1 MGDAGEQ
8 GGADAATTEEISE
21 VERSG
26 SVSRKGSG
34 APPAVDQSRLSADT
48 DVDLSTGDH
57 RLRGSS
63 SSVRAPSS
71 GGNDSVGSL
80 HEDAE
85 GTGSAGMLRKVSV
98 VPTVEGEDE
107 GYKKVAEWVKEHLVL
122 PEFAPEKHWCEEH
135 DEVVMEFAKGAS
147 GFRLFAAMVESDLVV
162 TSNPAKFTSPG
173 GAAMPKVV
181 NYFVR
186 PEGATL
192 SLATVKDVQYGL
204 ISGQAVHSLLQLLHG
219 VFSPKVFKRQAGWP
233 ESVKNDLTGHF
244 HRFMASLVEMSNQAK
259 GKTVMYLPAEM
270 MEIGE
275 DLVQH
280 LESIVIHWTRQI
292 KDVVNNHDNAL
303 SAEILGP
310 LEEIEVVVSILDTA
324 NSSYLAP
331 FNVLSQRI
339 KEGSVEANNNL
350 KFLESITTP
359 CQNLTMAKPKEIPAL
374 LPGLLSCIRMI
385 WNLSKFYNTEER
397 LTGLLRKISNEII
410 HRCCAEIDLGA
421 IFDGDIDAAMTVLN
435 ESRACGVEWKAVYR
449 RTAML
454 VRRSTVDPSRHWDF
468 DDASIF
474 AQIDAFIQRCSELLE
489 VCESQIQ
496 LARKTMGAG
505 GGASGPLPEFGG
517 TRGQEITKALLGIQ
531 DSFEAQIEKLRN
543 LDYTILDVT
552 TSRWH
557 DDYNSFKDVMY
568 TNVINTAF
576 EGITRITD
584 AVALLEIFYT
594 LARRD
599 AIKQTCLKK
608 TAYTYMLFVR
618 YVEGLRHEF
627 DENRRRPPLRP
638 NEPPF
643 AGSAVWAHSLARGVE
658 EAWSHLKN
666 LRHMAKASLLNCAMA
681 SDEAEAGLTMGA
693 CKEAQAA
700 YTVFVTVV
708 GDFKANRYQAW
719 VDHLN
724 SVIEVMPLGARLDV
738 PLLRRASMSDLDPRA
753 PAQQQKLLAAGEA
766 GKGNQASGQP
776 SAASGG
782 GKGGPAAVTAATG
795 GAMGRS
801 GPHQSQ
807 HLVCNFDLDLLALF
821 SEVSHWE
828 KFQGEFS
835 VPYAAHD
842 ICNQREK
849 LREQREHVML
859 VVRAYNSILDELDPS
874 ERKLFSDNIRRLD
887 KRIHQG
893 MTKLTWS
900 TKGIVEFYVRDCCN
914 HAAET
919 KEIVRGVHRQKEAV
933 VRQCRMLSSLQLT
946 RIDKNVVYDDR
957 EFAKQQ
963 ADHCVD
969 VRAKMKWAHDMV
981 LTSMREIFAC
991 FEGGSSEVKRERR
1004 ALIAQTD
1011 NSIELALRNTVKKSV
1026 QLLSKAING
1035 DAKTDPQTL
1044 FKVNIVLE
1052 SAQVDY
1058 RPTMINLTHVI
1069 NIVTKEL
1076 MGTIK
1081 AVSRV
1086 RDALGDSPNPNANAN
1101 AAAAANA
1108 NAASGRK
1115 SVTTNAAGEPVAAS
1129 PVSPGV
1135 EGEVEGEREGEGEG
1149 AAGPADQ
1156 PAGEGPARE
1165 GGAGEGGGA
1174 GGSLLPVAQVV
1185 VPSFYN
1191 IISNDEDT
1199 LKIVVQI
1206 MNGMSASAAEL
1217 QKYLSYWDKYK
1228 YRELQA
1234 DIVQEESSHTINF
1247 IKIDCT
1253 QLKTA
1258 LVGHCSQWQA
1268 KLTGLLNQNAMMEL
1282 RGLHELFETSTARLK
1297 IQPTNLDHLS
1307 ESWNLLETM
1316 KKDVPTIEAKFGP
1329 LEETYA
1335 ILAKFEVSATEEEQK
1350 MLQDLEPAG
1359 EEFKDMLKEMLNK
1372 SKVNMKRDLENSITN
1387 YNESVLTVHQDA
1399 STYLPYSG
1407 DMKPG
1412 KAFEIIEEYKAK
1424 VEAVRTTQA
1433 AMQAG
1438 LDVFAMDSPEHKE
1451 LKEVERDL
1459 NLMEQIWTVSQD
1471 WETAWD
1477 GWKTGLFTDLDV
1489 EEMEMAAGT
1498 FTKKIGKLGRDM
1510 KKWKVWEAMK
1520 EKVEQFRQTMP
1531 LIQDLKNPALR
1542 PRHWDAL
1549 RSELGKNFD
1558 PEAADFNLEGV
1569 FSLGLHNLAE
1579 FIGDLST
1586 NANKELGIEQSLV
1599 DVEHRWKDIDI
1610 DMCEYKD
1617 KYYKIKSTED
1627 LFQVLEEDSVQLS
1640 TIKASK
1646 FYNSFAEKIDKWEK
1660 ALNGVS
1666 ETVDLILNVQKK
1678 WMYLESIF
1686 MASEDICKQLPRE
1699 SAIFME
1705 VNAEF
1710 SLLME
1715 AIFTHPNAI
1724 RACCTDPKMTEKI
1737 TAMDSN
1743 LEIIQKSLDQYL
1755 ETKRM
1760 VFPRFYFVSDDDL
1773 LEILG
1778 QSKDP
1783 EAVQKHLKKCFEG
1796 IKDIHLIPPGKHM
1809 NKTWEASGLT
1819 SPDGET
1825 VELANNLVIDGAV
1838 EMWLA
1843 ALEGAMQ
1850 TALQKLLASS
1860 LQAYKGKKDKWV
1872 KEYQGQLLISTGAV
1886 QWTTDCSKALNAI
1899 SGGNK
1904 TALKALKKKQVG
1916 YLNKMSDMVRGQL
1929 TKIERNKLV
1938 ALITMEIHNRDVME
1952 RMIKAGCAATSDFEW
1967 LSQLRFVFAREDG
1980 PFGMCS
1986 VRQTN
1991 CQLEYSYEY
2000 QDLGKN
2006 LAKYVVVIN
2015 CSDGQ
2020 DYKSVGRIFSGLVQS
2035 GSWGCFDE
2043 FNRIKIEVISVV
2055 AVQVLSILNALSAH
2069 KESLMFM
2076 GNVIK
2081 CNPNCGIFI
2090 TMNPGYAGRTELPDN
2105 LKALMRPVAMMTP
2118 DLAMI
2123 AEVMLAAEGF
2133 REARILAKK
2142 TVTLYS
2148 LMIQQLSKQ
2157 DHYDYGLRNLKAVL
2171 NMAGALKRADPNM
2184 NEEAILMRAL
2194 RDMNLPKFIKDD
2206 ERLFRLLLGDLFP
2219 SLELPVPEYGALQ
2232 VAVEAEL
2239 TSKGLQQHPFLIM
2252 KIIQLSDS
2260 QLTRHCNMLVGRT
2273 MSGKSVAWKTLMN
2286 AKTQMCKDG
2295 VDGFHPVQP
2304 LVINPKSVTL
2314 SELYGAYDLS
2324 TFEWADGI
2332 LSTLFKQSAE
2342 SDKPD
2347 EKWIMFDGPI
2357 DALWIES
2364 MNSVMDDNKI
2374 LTLINGDRIPLTS
2387 SMSLLFEVE
2396 DLAVASPATV
2406 SRAGMIFLDVDEM
2419 GWQPFVNSWL
2429 QQRFGDDAEHLKF
2442 HRNLFSKYVEGVLA
2456 FKEANVT
2463 EPVPVGDFNAVQSL
2477 CTLYDAFRDNP
2488 ATSGLEQDAE
2498 GYLGLAEKWFV
2509 FSMVWS
2515 VMAAADEDGR
2525 AKLDAVLRDVEAQ
2538 FPPSASVYDYYVD
2551 PKKLDWELWEP
2562 KVPPFRY
2569 LKTMPFH
2576 KMIVPTVDTIR
2587 NSFVLGTLWGAKRNA
2602 LVVGSSGA
2610 GKTVL
2615 AFSELARLP
2624 ETHSQLVMNFSATT
2638 DSGTTQARERLPGID
2653 AELPAATIEQTMEK
2667 RSKDKFGPLG
2677 GKQLVIFLDDFN
2689 MPMRI
2694 SHESPFQPP
2703 LELLR
2708 FWMDYG
2714 GWYDRAKCAWRYIL
2728 DTQLI
2733 CAMAPPGGARAVIS
2747 ARTQSRFNVLNLTV
2761 PNDSQIIRIFD
2772 SILAPKLAD
2781 FDVEV
2786 KPLAAHIAQATLRV
2800 YQASTETFLPTPVKS
2815 HYLFNM
2821 RDVAKVIEGVMQAT
2835 PRTVDTKEAAIRLWA
2850 HECQR
2855 VFSDRFVQ
2863 DAADDQGR
2871 FREVINGQLK
2881 ATFSTDWAE
2890 QFSSCEDEALGSVFT
2905 ACFGEGD
2912 EDTISYEE
2920 QLSLA
2925 KLRQVLEERL
2935 EDYNMEPKLVSMQL
2949 VLFKDAV
2956 CHVARIHRVLSL
2968 KRGNLMLVG
2977 VGGSGRQSLT
2987 RLAAYICGQEL
2998 FTIEIAK
3005 NYRQVEFREDLKVLF
3020 EKAAV
3025 GGKPVTFLFNDNQIK
3040 EECFLE
3046 DINNVLQ
3053 SGEVPNLYGKDEIG
3067 QVLDGVRKTAKK
3079 AGIDETTEALWA
3091 FFVDRVRENLH
3102 VVLAMSPIGESFR
3115 NRTRMYPGLVNC
3127 TTIDWFQPWPAD
3139 ALVEVATKF
3148 IQDIPM
3154 DDESRR
3160 VKVASVFSS
3169 MHTSVVVASAKMLVE
3184 LKRYNYVTPTNFLE
3198 LVKVE
3203 TMSVELEAKKITVAT
3218 AQKDCEELL
3227 VEIVSERRVEQESER
3242 IGKDAMECQV
3252 IADDAQADLAV
3263 AMPALE
3269 KAMMEVDKLDK
3280 TSITEV
3286 KAYSKPPPLVET
3298 VMAAVMILMGRGSD
3312 WATAKKAL
3320 GEGNF
3325 LTQIK
3330 TFNKDNVSNSL
3341 MTKVK
3346 KYINNPDFSFENV
3359 AKVSSA
3365 ASALCVWVHAIYLY
3379 ANVAKDVAPKR
3390 ARLKEAQETLATKQ
3404 AGLKAAQDQLAEVV
3418 AKVQLLKDRY
3428 DESVGQKNAL
3438 MEESQMLQDKLERA
3452 DKLVSGLAGEFV
3464 RWQASIGT
3472 YEAMIERLVG
3482 DSLIAAAFLSYAGT
3496 FDTIY
3501 RNELVSGW
3509 MRDVD
3514 AQELPSTEGFSFTE
3528 FLAKPTDVRAWN
3540 IQGLPK
3546 DDFST
3551 ENGVM
3556 VTRGS
3561 RWPLMIDPQ
3570 GQANKW
3576 IKAMEGKNLT
3586 VVDLNTKDFL
3596 RQMGNCIQYG
3606 LPCLLQDVLE
3616 ELDPSIEPVLS
3627 KAIIKQGNRE
3637 VVRLGDKELDWSHD
3651 FRLYITTKLGNP
3663 HYTPEVSTKTTV
3675 VNFSVKQL
3683 GLEAQLLGIVVQ
3695 REQPSLE
3702 EQSSELT
3709 VKVATGK
3716 KKIADLEDEIL
3727 RLLSESTGSLL
3738 DDMNLVNTLQDSKT
3752 ISEEVT
3758 QQLQVAEET
3767 AVKIDSAREGY
3778 RSAAIRASV
3787 AYFVLDDLSRVDPMY
3802 QLCFRILEQEKKV
3815 PSDEFNFLLYGGI
3828 VVERSGQRAN
3838 PCKDWVDEGSWDN
3851 ITELD
3856 NLAAFSGLALS
3867 FEQTVFNGS
3876 TPKTPLIFV
3885 LSPGVDPTAQV
3896 QSLSE
3901 AQGVKMSNVALGQG
3915 QAPAAI
3921 RMIEDGV
3928 KLGHWVFLA
3937 NCHLMLSWMPDL
3949 EKIVEDLCIEEPHE
3963 DFRLWLSSGPHPKFP
3978 ISILRRGLKMTTEP
3992 PAGLRAN
3999 VSTLYNIVSPE
4010 QFNRCGQTFRYRKL
4024 LFSLAWFHAILLER
4038 RKFKS
4043 LGFNVPYEFNE
4054 SDFSI
4059 CHDLVIVFLDEYPEK
4074 PPFEAMRYLIAEAN
4088 YGGRVTD
4095 EWDRRLVNVYMNQYF
4110 CPAAIDEP
4118 NFLLS
4123 ELKEYYVPP
4132 DGDLQSYKEFIK
4144 RFPKT
4149 DHPAAF
4155 GQHVN
4160 ADITSLIEDTN
4171 ALLGT
4176 MVSLAPK
4183 AVSAGGETNEEKI
4196 SKQADLLS
4204 EQVPKAFNIK
4214 EVKSILAGRSDPDPM
4229 KTVLLQEAERY
4240 NALLLGVA
4248 RQLAD
4253 LKKAVKGLVV
4263 VTPELE
4269 EISQA
4274 LLQGKVPASWSKCYP
4289 SLKPLGAWMRD
4300 LIQRAEHI
4308 RGWAMV
4314 AMPKVFWLPC
4324 MTYPS
4329 GFLTALL
4336 QTSAR
4341 KNGIAIDT
4349 LSWEFSVLGQDTSA
4363 LSSYPKEGAYCEGLF
4378 LDGARWN
4385 RQEGCLEEPPPME
4398 LFYQMPVIHFKP
4410 VESKKKAS
4418 KGVYVCPTYM
4428 YPLRTG
4434 SRERPSFVIAA
4445 ELRAGK
4451 HPSEFWTK
4459 RGVAML
4465 LSIAV

>member
-1 MGDAGEQ
+1 
-8 GGADAATTEEISE
+8 
-21 VERSG
+21 
-26 SVSRKGSG
+26 
-34 APPAVDQSRLSADT
+34 
-48 DVDLSTGDH
+48 
-57 RLRGSS
+57 
-63 SSVRAPSS
+63 
-71 GGNDSVGSL
+71 
-80 HEDAE
+80 
-85 GTGSAGMLRKVSV
+85 
-98 VPTVEGEDE
+98 
-107 GYKKVAEWVKEHLVL
+107 
-122 PEFAPEKHWCEEH
+122 
-135 DEVVMEFAKGAS
+135 
-147 GFRLFAAMVESDLVV
+147 MV
-162 TSNPAKFTSPG
+162 
-173 GAAMPKVV
+173 
-181 NYFVR
+181 
-186 PEGATL
+186 
-192 SLATVKDVQYGL
+192 
-204 ISGQAVHSLLQLLHG
+204 
-219 VFSPKVFKRQAGWP
+219 
-233 ESVKNDLTGHF
+233 
-244 HRFMASLVEMSNQAK
+244 
-259 GKTVMYLPAEM
+259 
-270 MEIGE
+270 
-275 DLVQH
+275 
-280 LESIVIHWTRQI
+280 
-292 KDVVNNHDNAL
+292 
-303 SAEILGP
+303 
-310 LEEIEVVVSILDTA
+310 
-324 NSSYLAP
+324 
-331 FNVLSQRI
+331 
-339 KEGSVEANNNL
+339 
-350 KFLESITTP
+350 
-359 CQNLTMAKPKEIPAL
+359 
-374 LPGLLSCIRMI
+374 
-385 WNLSKFYNTEER
+385 
-397 LTGLLRKISNEII
+397 
-410 HRCCAEIDLGA
+410 
-421 IFDGDIDAAMTVLN
+421 
-435 ESRACGVEWKAVYR
+435 
-449 RTAML
+449 
-454 VRRSTVDPSRHWDF
+454 
-468 DDASIF
+468 
-474 AQIDAFIQRCSELLE
+474 
-489 VCESQIQ
+489 
-496 LARKTMGAG
+496 
-505 GGASGPLPEFGG
+505 
-517 TRGQEITKALLGIQ
+517 
-531 DSFEAQIEKLRN
+531 
-543 LDYTILDVT
+543 
-552 TSRWH
+552 
-557 DDYNSFKDVMY
+557 
-568 TNVINTAF
+568 
-576 EGITRITD
+576 
-584 AVALLEIFYT
+584 
-594 LARRD
+594 
-599 AIKQTCLKK
+599 
-608 TAYTYMLFVR
+608 
-618 YVEGLRHEF
+618 
-627 DENRRRPPLRP
+627 
-638 NEPPF
+638 
-643 AGSAVWAHSLARGVE
+643 
-658 EAWSHLKN
+658 
-666 LRHMAKASLLNCAMA
+666 
-681 SDEAEAGLTMGA
+681 
-693 CKEAQAA
+693 
-700 YTVFVTVV
+700 
-708 GDFKANRYQAW
+708 
-719 VDHLN
+719 
-724 SVIEVMPLGARLDV
+724 
-738 PLLRRASMSDLDPRA
+738 
-753 PAQQQKLLAAGEA
+753 
-766 GKGNQASGQP
+766 
-776 SAASGG
+776 
-782 GKGGPAAVTAATG
+782 
-795 GAMGRS
+795 
-801 GPHQSQ
+801 
-807 HLVCNFDLDLLALF
+807 
-821 SEVSHWE
+821 
-828 KFQGEFS
+828 
-835 VPYAAHD
+835 
-842 ICNQREK
+842 
-849 LREQREHVML
+849 
-859 VVRAYNSILDELDPS
+859 
-874 ERKLFSDNIRRLD
+874 
-887 KRIHQG
+887 
-893 MTKLTWS
+893 
-900 TKGIVEFYVRDCCN
+900 
-914 HAAET
+914 
-919 KEIVRGVHRQKEAV
+919 
-933 VRQCRMLSSLQLT
+933 
-946 RIDKNVVYDDR
+946 
-957 EFAKQQ
+957 
-963 ADHCVD
+963 
-969 VRAKMKWAHDMV
+969 
-981 LTSMREIFAC
+981 
-991 FEGGSSEVKRERR
+991 
-1004 ALIAQTD
+1004 
-1011 NSIELALRNTVKKSV
+1011 
-1026 QLLSKAING
+1026 
-1035 DAKTDPQTL
+1035 
-1044 FKVNIVLE
+1044 
-1052 SAQVDY
+1052 
-1058 RPTMINLTHVI
+1058 
-1069 NIVTKEL
+1069 
-1076 MGTIK
+1076 
-1081 AVSRV
+1081 
-1086 RDALGDSPNPNANAN
+1086 
-1101 AAAAANA
+1101 
-1108 NAASGRK
+1108 
-1115 SVTTNAAGEPVAAS
+1115 
-1129 PVSPGV
+1129 
-1135 EGEVEGEREGEGEG
+1135 
-1149 AAGPADQ
+1149 
-1156 PAGEGPARE
+1156 
-1165 GGAGEGGGA
+1165 
-1174 GGSLLPVAQVV
+1174 
-1185 VPSFYN
+1185 
-1191 IISNDEDT
+1191 
-1199 LKIVVQI
+1199 
-1206 MNGMSASAAEL
+1206 
-1217 QKYLSYWDKYK
+1217 
-1228 YRELQA
+1228 
-1234 DIVQEESSHTINF
+1234 
-1247 IKIDCT
+1247 
-1253 QLKTA
+1253 
-1258 LVGHCSQWQA
+1258 
-1268 KLTGLLNQNAMMEL
+1268 EL

-1297 IQPTNLDHLS
+1297 VPPLNLDHLS

-1335 ILAKFEVSATEEEQK
+1335 ILAKFEVSASEEEQT
-1350 MLQDLEPAG
+1350 MLQDLQQAG
-1359 EEFKDMLKEMLNK
+1359 EDFKEMLKEMLNK
-1372 SKVNMKRDLENSITN
+1372 CKVNMKRDLENSITN

-1399 STYLPYSG
+1399 STFLPYGG
-1407 DMKPG
+1407 DVKPED
-1412 KAFEIIEEYKAK
+1412 AFKIIEEYKVK
-1424 VEAVRTTQA
+1424 VEAVRATQA
-1433 AMQAG
+1433 SMQAG

-1459 NLMEQIWTVSQD
+1459 NLMEQIWTVSKD
-1471 WETAWD
+1471 WEAAWD

-1489 EEMEMAAGT
+1489 EEMENAAGT

-1549 RSELGKNFD
+1549 RSELGKNFN
-1558 PEAADFNLEGV
+1558 PEASDFNLEGV
-1569 FSLGLHNLAE
+1569 FSLGLHNLAD
-1579 FIGDLST
+1579 FIGELST

-1599 DVEHRWKDIDI
+1599 DVENRWKDVDI
-1610 DMCEYKD
+1610 DMGEYKD

-1646 FYNSFAEKIDKWEK
+1646 FYNSFSEKIDKWEK

-1666 ETVDLILNVQKK
+1666 ETVELILNVQKK

-1705 VNAEF
+1705 ARLDAVNAEF
-1710 SLLME
+1710 SCLTE
-1715 AIFTHPNAI
+1715 EIFNNPNAI
-1724 RACCTDPKMTEKI
+1724 RACCSDPKMMEKT

-1743 LEIIQKSLDQYL
+1743 LEVIQKSLDQYL

-1796 IKDIHLIPPGKHM
+1796 IKDIHLIPPGSKHT

-1825 VELANNLVIDGAV
+1825 VELASNLIVDGAV

-1843 ALEGAMQ
+1843 ALESAMQ

-1967 LSQLRFVFAREDG
+1967 LSQLRFVFSREDG
-1980 PFGMCS
+1980 PFGMVS

-2000 QDLGKN
+2000 QGNNGRLVVTPLTDRCVLTLTTAMYLHRGGNPLGPAGTGKTETVKDLGKN

-2076 GNVIK
+2076 GNMIK

-2232 VAVEAEL
+2232 VAVEKEL

-2273 MSGKSVAWKTLMN
+2273 MSGKSVAWRTLMN

-2295 VDGFHPVQP
+2295 VDGYHPVHP
-2304 LVINPKSVTL
+2304 FVINPKSVTL

-2374 LTLINGDRIPLTS
+2374 LTLINGDRIPLTN

-2429 QQRFGDDAEHLKF
+2429 QQRFEDDTEHLKF

-2456 FKEANVT
+2456 FKEVNVS

-2488 ATSGLEQDAE
+2488 ATSGLEKDAE

-2525 AKLDAVLRDVEAQ
+2525 VKLDAFLRDVEPQ
-2538 FPPSASVYDYYVD
+2538 FPPSATVYDYYVD
-2551 PKKLDWELWEP
+2551 PKKLDWEPWEP

-2615 AFSELARLP
+2615 VFSELARLP

-2638 DSGTTQARERLPGID
+2638 DSGTTQA
-2653 AELPAATIEQTMEK
+2653 TIEQTMEK

-2677 GKQLVIFLDDFN
+2677 GKQLVVFLDDFN

-2714 GWYDRAKCAWRYIL
+2714 GWYDRVKCAWRYIL

-2747 ARTQSRFNVLNLTV
+2747 SRTQSRFNVLNLTV
-2761 PNDSQIIRIFD
+2761 PNDSQVIRIFD

-2781 FDVEV
+2781 FDVEI
-2786 KPLAAHIAQATLRV
+2786 KPLASHIAQATLRV
-2800 YQASTETFLPTPVKS
+2800 YQASMETFLPTPVKS

-2821 RDVAKVIEGVMQAT
+2821 RDVAKVIEGVMQASPT
-2835 PRTVDTKEAAIRLWA
+2835 TVDTKEAAIRLWA

-2871 FREVINGQLK
+2871 FREVVNAQLK
-2881 ATFSTDWAE
+2881 VTFSTDWGE
-2890 QFSSCEDEALGSVFT
+2890 QFSSCEDETLGSVFT
-2905 ACFGEGD
+2905 ACFGEGGD
-2912 EDTISYEE
+2912 EDISYEE
-2920 QLSLA
+2920 QLSLV

-2956 CHVARIHRVLSL
+2956 CHLARIHRVLSL

-2998 FTIEIAK
+2998 FTIEITK

-3046 DINNVLQ
+3046 DVNNVLQ
-3053 SGEVPNLYGKDEIG
+3053 SGEVPNLYGKDEIP

-3079 AGIDETTEALWA
+3079 AGIDETTEALWG

-3102 VVLAMSPIGESFR
+3102 VVLAMSPIGDSFR

-3154 DDESRR
+3154 EDESRR
-3160 VKVASVFSS
+3160 AKVASVFSC
-3169 MHTSVVVASAKMLVE
+3169 MHTSVVVASERMLVE

-3198 LVKVE
+3198 LVKGYKVILAERRGTLSEQRNKLRNGLTKLEEAREQVE

-3227 VEIVSERRVEQESER
+3227 VEIVSERRVADEQKKQAKSER
-3242 IGKDAMECQV
+3242 IGKDATECQV

-3269 KAMMEVDKLDK
+3269 QAMIEVDKLDK
-3280 TSITEV
+3280 TAITE
-3286 KAYSKPPPLVET
+3286 ARPYSKPPPLVET
-3298 VMAAVMILMGRGSD
+3298 VMAAVMTMMGRGSD

-3330 TFNKDNVSNSL
+3330 TFNKDNVSNAL

-3346 KYINNPDFSFENV
+3346 KYVNNPDFSFENV

-3472 YEAMIERLVG
+3472 FEAMIERLIG

-3496 FDTIY
+3496 FDTVY
-3501 RNELVSGW
+3501 RNGLVSGW

-3514 AQELPSTEGFSFTE
+3514 TQELPSTEGFSFTA

-3546 DDFST
+3546 DEFST

-3576 IKAMEGKNLT
+3576 IKAMEGSDLT
-3586 VVDLNTKDFL
+3586 VVDLNTKDML

-3716 KKIADLEDEIL
+3716 KKLADLEDEIL

-3758 QQLQVAEET
+3758 QQLQIAEET
-3767 AVKIDSAREGY
+3767 AVKIDAAREGY

-3802 QLCFRILEQEKKV
+3802 QFSLDAYVDLFNASIECSRTGEEEGVADRCDVINKHHTRSVYEYTCRGLFERHKLLFSLQLCFRILEQEKKV
-3815 PSDEFNFLLYGGI
+3815 PADEFNFLLYGGI
-3828 VVERSGQRAN
+3828 VVERSGQRPN
-3838 PCKDWVDEGSWDN
+3838 PCKDWVDETAWDN

-3856 NLAAFSGLALS
+3856 NLGAFSGFALS
-3867 FEQTVFNGS
+3867 FEQ
-3876 TPKTPLIFV
+3876 
-3885 LSPGVDPTAQV
+3885 
-3896 QSLSE
+3896 
-3901 AQGVKMSNVALGQG
+3901 
-3915 QAPAAI
+3915 
-3921 RMIEDGV
+3921 
-3928 KLGHWVFLA
+3928 
-3937 NCHLMLSWMPDL
+3937 
-3949 EKIVEDLCIEEPHE
+3949 
-3963 DFRLWLSSGPHPKFP
+3963 
-3978 ISILRRGLKMTTEP
+3978 
-3992 PAGLRAN
+3992 
-3999 VSTLYNIVSPE
+3999 
-4010 QFNRCGQTFRYRKL
+4010 
-4024 LFSLAWFHAILLER
+4024 
-4038 RKFKS
+4038 
-4043 LGFNVPYEFNE
+4043 
-4054 SDFSI
+4054 
-4059 CHDLVIVFLDEYPEK
+4059 
-4074 PPFEAMRYLIAEAN
+4074 
-4088 YGGRVTD
+4088 
-4095 EWDRRLVNVYMNQYF
+4095 
-4110 CPAAIDEP
+4110 
-4118 NFLLS
+4118 
-4123 ELKEYYVPP
+4123 
-4132 DGDLQSYKEFIK
+4132 
-4144 RFPKT
+4144 
-4149 DHPAAF
+4149 
-4155 GQHVN
+4155 
-4160 ADITSLIEDTN
+4160 
-4171 ALLGT
+4171 
-4176 MVSLAPK
+4176 
-4183 AVSAGGETNEEKI
+4183 
-4196 SKQADLLS
+4196 
-4204 EQVPKAFNIK
+4204 
-4214 EVKSILAGRSDPDPM
+4214 
-4229 KTVLLQEAERY
+4229 
-4240 NALLLGVA
+4240 
-4248 RQLAD
+4248 
-4253 LKKAVKGLVV
+4253 
-4263 VTPELE
+4263 
-4269 EISQA
+4269 
-4274 LLQGKVPASWSKCYP
+4274 AS
-4289 SLKPLGAWMRD
+4289 
-4300 LIQRAEHI
+4300 
-4308 RGWAMV
+4308 
-4314 AMPKVFWLPC
+4314 
-4324 MTYPS
+4324 
-4329 GFLTALL
+4329 
-4336 QTSAR
+4336 
-4341 KNGIAIDT
+4341 
-4349 LSWEFSVLGQDTSA
+4349 
-4363 LSSYPKEGAYCEGLF
+4363 
-4378 LDGARWN
+4378 
-4385 RQEGCLEEPPPME
+4385 
-4398 LFYQMPVIHFKP
+4398 
-4410 VESKKKAS
+4410 
-4418 KGVYVCPTYM
+4418 
-4428 YPLRTG
+4428 
-4434 SRERPSFVIAA
+4434 
-4445 ELRAGK
+4445 
-4451 HPSEFWTK
+4451 
-4459 RGVAML
+4459 
-4465 LSIAV
+4465 

>member
-1 MGDAGEQ
+1 MGEGGE
-8 GGADAATTEEISE
+8 
-21 VERSG
+21 
-26 SVSRKGSG
+26 
-34 APPAVDQSRLSADT
+34 
-48 DVDLSTGDH
+48 
-57 RLRGSS
+57 
-63 SSVRAPSS
+63 S
-71 GGNDSVGSL
+71 GG
-80 HEDAE
+80 
-85 GTGSAGMLRKVSV
+85 
-98 VPTVEGEDE
+98 
-107 GYKKVAEWVKEHLVL
+107 
-122 PEFAPEKHWCEEH
+122 
-135 DEVVMEFAKGAS
+135 
-147 GFRLFAAMVESDLVV
+147 
-162 TSNPAKFTSPG
+162 
-173 GAAMPKVV
+173 
-181 NYFVR
+181 
-186 PEGATL
+186 
-192 SLATVKDVQYGL
+192 
-204 ISGQAVHSLLQLLHG
+204 
-219 VFSPKVFKRQAGWP
+219 
-233 ESVKNDLTGHF
+233 
-244 HRFMASLVEMSNQAK
+244 
-259 GKTVMYLPAEM
+259 
-270 MEIGE
+270 
-275 DLVQH
+275 
-280 LESIVIHWTRQI
+280 
-292 KDVVNNHDNAL
+292 
-303 SAEILGP
+303 
-310 LEEIEVVVSILDTA
+310 
-324 NSSYLAP
+324 
-331 FNVLSQRI
+331 
-339 KEGSVEANNNL
+339 
-350 KFLESITTP
+350 
-359 CQNLTMAKPKEIPAL
+359 
-374 LPGLLSCIRMI
+374 
-385 WNLSKFYNTEER
+385 
-397 LTGLLRKISNEII
+397 
-410 HRCCAEIDLGA
+410 
-421 IFDGDIDAAMTVLN
+421 
-435 ESRACGVEWKAVYR
+435 
-449 RTAML
+449 
-454 VRRSTVDPSRHWDF
+454 
-468 DDASIF
+468 
-474 AQIDAFIQRCSELLE
+474 
-489 VCESQIQ
+489 
-496 LARKTMGAG
+496 
-505 GGASGPLPEFGG
+505 LPEFGG
-517 TRGQEITKALLGIQ
+517 TRGQEISKALLGIQ
-531 DSFEAQIEKLRN
+531 DSFEAQIDKLRN
-543 LDYTILDVT
+543 LDYTVLDVT

-557 DDYNSFKDVMY
+557 DDYNSFKDVVKDLEVMY

-576 EGITRITD
+576 EGITRIID

-599 AIKQTCLKK
+599 AIKQACLKK

-618 YVEGLRHEF
+618 
-627 DENRRRPPLRP
+627 
-638 NEPPF
+638 
-643 AGSAVWAHSLARGVE
+643 
-658 EAWSHLKN
+658 
-666 LRHMAKASLLNCAMA
+666 
-681 SDEAEAGLTMGA
+681 
-693 CKEAQAA
+693 EAQAA
-700 YTVFVTVV
+700 YTVFVTVI

-738 PLLRRASMSDLDPRA
+738 PLLRRADTDPGVQT
-753 PAQQQKLLAAGEA
+753 QQQKQLAAA
-766 GKGNQASGQP
+766 GKGHQSSGQP
-776 SAASGG
+776 SAAAGV
-782 GKGGPAAVTAATG
+782 GKVGAGTVTAAVGG
-795 GAMGRS
+795 GAGRA
-801 GPHQSQ
+801 GHLHNQ

-859 VVRAYNSILDELDPS
+859 VVRAYNSI
-874 ERKLFSDNIRRLD
+874 
-887 KRIHQG
+887 
-893 MTKLTWS
+893 
-900 TKGIVEFYVRDCCN
+900 VEFYVRDCCN

-919 KEIVRGVHRQKEAV
+919 REIVKGVHKQKEAV
-933 VRQCRMLSSLQLT
+933 VRQCRMLAGLQLT
-946 RIDKNVVYDDR
+946 RIDKNAVYDDR

-963 ADHCVD
+963 ADHCVG
-969 VRAKMKWAHDMV
+969 VRRKMEWAHDMV

-1011 NSIELALRNTVKKSV
+1011 NNIELSLRNTVKKSL
-1026 QLLSKAING
+1026 QQLSKAING
-1035 DAKTDPQTL
+1035 DAKTEPQTL

-1086 RDALGDSPNPNANAN
+1086 RDALGDNPNPNATGVTGAKKPTATAT
-1101 AAAAANA
+1101 AAIATGTADAAKGAY
-1108 NAASGRK
+1108 
-1115 SVTTNAAGEPVAAS
+1115 PV
-1129 PVSPGV
+1129 V
-1135 EGEVEGEREGEGEG
+1135 EGEGEADAPAG
-1149 AAGPADQ
+1149 AGQAAGDGGG
-1156 PAGEGPARE
+1156 GEGDAAVVA
-1165 GGAGEGGGA
+1165 GASSGGG
-1174 GGSLLPVAQVV
+1174 GDMLPVAQVV

-1191 IISNDEDT
+1191 IISNDEDI
-1199 LKIVVQI
+1199 LKIVVQV

-1228 YRELQA
+1228 YIWENDKVLYEKYRYRELQA

-1258 LVGHCSQWQA
+1258 LVGHCSQWQG
-1268 KLTGLLNQNAMMEL
+1268 KLTGLLNQNAMVEL

-1297 IQPTNLDHLS
+1297 VPPLNLDHLS

-1316 KKDVPTIEAKFGP
+1316 KKDVPAIEAK
-1329 LEETYA
+1329 
-1335 ILAKFEVSATEEEQK
+1335 
-1350 MLQDLEPAG
+1350 
-1359 EEFKDMLKEMLNK
+1359 MLNK
-1372 SKVNMKRDLENSITN
+1372 CKVNMKRDLENSITN

-1399 STYLPYSG
+1399 STFLPYGG
-1407 DMKPG
+1407 DVKPED
-1412 KAFEIIEEYKAK
+1412 AFKIIEEYKVK
-1424 VEAVRTTQA
+1424 VEAVRATQA
-1433 AMQAG
+1433 GTFCVTNLHGRLFAVQASMQAG

-1451 LKEVERDL
+1451 LKAVERDL
-1459 NLMEQIWTVSQD
+1459 DLMEQIWTVSKD

-1489 EEMEMAAGT
+1489 EEMENAAGT

-1569 FSLGLHNLAE
+1569 FSLGLHNLAD
-1579 FIGDLST
+1579 FIGELST
-1586 NANKELGIEQSLV
+1586 NANKELGIE
-1599 DVEHRWKDIDI
+1599 K
-1610 DMCEYKD
+1610 
-1617 KYYKIKSTED
+1617 
-1627 LFQVLEEDSVQLS
+1627 VLEEDSVQLS

-1646 FYNSFAEKIDKWEK
+1646 FYNSFSEKIDKWEK

-1666 ETVDLILNVQKK
+1666 ETVELILNVQKK

-1705 VNAEF
+1705 ARLDAVNAEF
-1710 SLLME
+1710 SCLME
-1715 AIFTHPNAI
+1715 EIFNNPNAI
-1724 RACCTDPKMTEKI
+1724 RACCSDPKMMEKI

-1743 LEIIQKSLDQYL
+1743 LEVIQKSLDQYL
-1755 ETKRM
+1755 ETKRNTKRYLLLYIILCEGIDAWIPPLRTAEGRVARDTTWKPMKNLSEMHPTWRSCSHFPHQSYLSISQTYAPLLVAALFAYVLRM

-1796 IKDIHLIPPGKHM
+1796 IKDIHLIPPGRHT

-1825 VELANNLVIDGAV
+1825 VELASNLIIDGPV

-1843 ALEGAMQ
+1843 ALESAMQ

-1967 LSQLRFVFAREDG
+1967 LSQLRFVFSREDG
-1980 PFGMCS
+1980 PFGIIS

-2000 QDLGKN
+2000 QGNNGRLVVTPLTDRCVLTLTTAMYLHRGGNPLGPAGTGKTETVKDLGKN

-2076 GNVIK
+2076 GNMIK

-2105 LKALMRPVAMMTP
+2105 LKVGTTTSASAALMRPVAMMTP

-2194 RDMNLPKFIKDD
+2194 RLD
-2206 ERLFRLLLGDLFP
+2206 
-2219 SLELPVPEYGALQ
+2219 
-2232 VAVEAEL
+2232 VAVEKEL

-2252 KIIQLSDS
+2252 KTIQLSDS

-2273 MSGKSVAWKTLMN
+2273 MSGKSVAWRTLMN
-2286 AKTQMCKDG
+2286 AKNQMCKDG
-2295 VDGFHPVQP
+2295 VDGYHPAEKVHP
-2304 LVINPKSVTL
+2304 FVINPKSVTL

-2374 LTLINGDRIPLTS
+2374 LTLINGDRIPLTN

-2429 QQRFGDDAEHLKF
+2429 QQRFEDDAEHLTF

-2456 FKEANVT
+2456 FKEVNVS
-2463 EPVPVGDFNAVQSL
+2463 EPVPVGDFNAVQSM

-2488 ATSGLEQDAE
+2488 TTSGLEKDAE

-2525 AKLDAVLRDVEAQ
+2525 AKLDAFLRDVEPQ
-2538 FPPSASVYDYYVD
+2538 FPPSATVYDYYVD
-2551 PKKLDWELWEP
+2551 PKKLDWEPWEP

-2587 NSFVLGTLWGAKRNA
+2587 NSFVLGTLWGAKRNS

-2615 AFSELARLP
+2615 VFSELARLP

-2638 DSGTTQARERLPGID
+2638 DSGTTQVCAQD
-2653 AELPAATIEQTMEK
+2653 DVATIEQTMEK

-2714 GWYDRAKCAWRYIL
+2714 GWYDRVKCAWRYIL

-2747 ARTQSRFNVLNLTV
+2747 SRTQSRFNVLNLTV
-2761 PNDSQIIRIFD
+2761 PNDSQVVRIFD

-2781 FDVEV
+2781 FDVEI
-2786 KPLAAHIAQATLRV
+2786 KPLASHIVHATLRV
-2800 YQASTETFLPTPVKS
+2800 YQASMETFLPTPVKS

-2821 RDVAKVIEGVMQAT
+2821 RDVAKVIEGVMQAS
-2835 PRTVDTKEAAIRLWA
+2835 PSTVDTKEAAIRLWT

-2871 FREVINGQLK
+2871 FREVINAQLK
-2881 ATFSTDWAE
+2881 VTFSTNWGE
-2890 QFSSCEDEALGSVFT
+2890 QFSSCEDETLGSVFT
-2905 ACFGEGD
+2905 ACFGEGGD
-2912 EDTISYEE
+2912 EDISYEE
-2920 QLSLA
+2920 QLSLV

-2949 VLFKDAV
+2949 VLFKYSLHPATAVDNSKDAV

-2998 FTIEIAK
+2998 FTIEITK
-3005 NYRQVEFREDLKVLF
+3005 NYRQVEFREDLK
-3020 EKAAV
+3020 
-3025 GGKPVTFLFNDNQIK
+3025 IK

-3046 DINNVLQ
+3046 DVNNVLQ
-3053 SGEVPNLYGKDEIG
+3053 SGEVPNLYGKDEIPL
-3067 QVLDGVRKTAKK
+3067 VLDGVRKTAKK
-3079 AGIDETTEALWA
+3079 AGVDETTEALWG

-3102 VVLAMSPIGESFR
+3102 VVLAMSPIGDSFR

-3148 IQDIPM
+3148 IQDISM
-3154 DDESRR
+3154 EDESQRA
-3160 VKVASVFSS
+3160 KVASVFSC
-3169 MHTSVVVASAKMLVE
+3169 MHTSVVVASERMLVE
-3184 LKRYNYVTPTNFLE
+3184 LKRHNYVTPTNFLE
-3198 LVKVE
+3198 LVKGYKVI
-3203 TMSVELEAKKITVAT
+3203 LA
-3218 AQKDCEELL
+3218 
-3227 VEIVSERRVEQESER
+3227 ERRGTLSEQRNKLRNGLTKLEEAREQVEQESER
-3242 IGKDAMECQV
+3242 IGKDATECQ
-3252 IADDAQADLAV
+3252 
-3263 AMPALE
+3263 
-3269 KAMMEVDKLDK
+3269 
-3280 TSITEV
+3280 V

-3298 VMAAVMILMGRGSD
+3298 VMAAVMTMMGRGSD

-3330 TFNKDNVSNSL
+3330 TFNKDNVSNAL
-3341 MTKVK
+3341 MTKMK
-3346 KYINNPDFSFENV
+3346 KYVNNPDFSFENV

-3452 DKLVSGLAGEFV
+3452 DKLVNGLAGEFV

-3472 YEAMIERLVG
+3472 FEVMIERLIG

-3496 FDTIY
+3496 FDTVY
-3501 RNELVSGW
+3501 RNGLVSGW

-3514 AQELPSTEGFSFTE
+3514 AQELPSTEGFSFTA

-3546 DDFST
+3546 DEFST

-3576 IKAMEGKNLT
+3576 IKAMEGSDLT
-3586 VVDLNTKDFL
+3586 VVDLNTKDML

-3616 ELDPSIEPVLS
+3616 ELDPSIEPVMS

-3758 QQLQVAEET
+3758 QQLQIAEET
-3767 AVKIDSAREGY
+3767 AVKIDAAREGY

-3787 AYFVLDDLSRVDPMY
+3787 AYFVLDDLSRVDPMTGEEEGVADRCDVINKY
-3802 QLCFRILEQEKKV
+3802 HTRSVYEYTCRGLFERHKLLFSLQSPREWKAWFLSAKPEESPLPGDWENKCSDLQRLCVLRSLRADRILFSAATYV
-3815 PSDEFNFLLYGGI
+3815 SN
-3828 VVERSGQRAN
+3828 
-3838 PCKDWVDEGSWDN
+3838 
-3851 ITELD
+3851 
-3856 NLAAFSGLALS
+3856 NLGPQFADPPAFDL
-3867 FEQTVFNGS
+3867 
-3876 TPKTPLIFV
+3876 K
-3885 LSPGVDPTAQV
+3885 V
-3896 QSLSE
+3896 QSLSV

-3928 KLGHWVFLA
+3928 SFGNWVFLA
-3937 NCHLMLSWMPDL
+3937 NCHLMLSWMPEL
-3949 EKIVEDLCIEEPHE
+3949 EKIVEDLCVGEPHE

-4010 QFNRCGQTFRYRKL
+4010 QFSRCGQTFRYRKL

-4059 CHDLVIVFLDEYPEK
+4059 CHDLVIVFLDEYPDK
-4074 PPFEAMRYLIAEAN
+4074 PPFDAMRYLIAEAN

-4095 EWDRRLVNVYMNQYF
+4095 EWDRR
-4110 CPAAIDEP
+4110 
-4118 NFLLS
+4118 
-4123 ELKEYYVPP
+4123 
-4132 DGDLQSYKEFIK
+4132 
-4144 RFPKT
+4144 
-4149 DHPAAF
+4149 
-4155 GQHVN
+4155 
-4160 ADITSLIEDTN
+4160 
-4171 ALLGT
+4171 
-4176 MVSLAPK
+4176 
-4183 AVSAGGETNEEKI
+4183 
-4196 SKQADLLS
+4196 
-4204 EQVPKAFNIK
+4204 
-4214 EVKSILAGRSDPDPM
+4214 
-4229 KTVLLQEAERY
+4229 
-4240 NALLLGVA
+4240 
-4248 RQLAD
+4248 
-4253 LKKAVKGLVV
+4253 
-4263 VTPELE
+4263 
-4269 EISQA
+4269 
-4274 LLQGKVPASWSKCYP
+4274 
-4289 SLKPLGAWMRD
+4289 
-4300 LIQRAEHI
+4300 
-4308 RGWAMV
+4308 
-4314 AMPKVFWLPC
+4314 
-4324 MTYPS
+4324 
-4329 GFLTALL
+4329 
-4336 QTSAR
+4336 
-4341 KNGIAIDT
+4341 
-4349 LSWEFSVLGQDTSA
+4349 
-4363 LSSYPKEGAYCEGLF
+4363 
-4378 LDGARWN
+4378 
-4385 RQEGCLEEPPPME
+4385 
-4398 LFYQMPVIHFKP
+4398 
-4410 VESKKKAS
+4410 
-4418 KGVYVCPTYM
+4418 
-4428 YPLRTG
+4428 
-4434 SRERPSFVIAA
+4434 
-4445 ELRAGK
+4445 
-4451 HPSEFWTK
+4451 
-4459 RGVAML
+4459 
-4465 LSIAV
+4465 